1 MRVLLDTH
9 VVLWATTDPHRL
21 GRHRDLVAD
30 PGVTRLLSAAVV
42 CEVAIKFGLG
52 RLDLGPG
59 VVVADWL
66 AQVRAD
72 LVMEDVPIVVEHAAA
87 VADLP
92 HHHRDP
98 FDRLLVAQARSLS
111 VPLLSADPAMRAYDV
126 EILAID
132 PTR

>member
-9 VVLWATTDPHRL
+9 AVLWATTEPHRL

-30 PGVTRLLSAAVV
+30 PEVVRLLSAAVV
-42 CEVAIKFGLG
+42 WEVAIKVGLG
-52 RLDLGPG
+52 RLDLGVG
-59 VVVADWL
+59 VGVTDWL
-66 AQVRAD
+66 TRARAD
-72 LVMEDVPIVVEHAAA
+72 LVLEHVPIVAEHAAT

-98 FDRLLVAQARSLS
+98 FDRLLIAQARALS

-126 EILAID
+126 ELLAID
-132 PTR
+132 PVR